1 MLARAGGL
9 IPLVPHTKI
18 SRAAK
23 SNSGHVC
30 IDICDSART
39 CVSVR
44 AGRSKLQ

>member
-1 MLARAGGL
+1 MLARAGWS